1 MRRAMSVRTTHHII
15 SRVRRVWRVWRD
27 LCALCMA
34 CAVVSCAALLACG
47 VRPALA
53 GDPSPRTLV
62 AVSDEWAP
70 RIMAG
75 PDGSAEGICSM
86 VLRQVAEDLGLDVAF
101 GFMPK
106 PRRQAAFRRGEI
118 NVVPCASPMWE
129 GVLADVAVYSE
140 PFMMATE
147 MVVVPAGTKGVFRSV
162 RDFAGMRVGTIGGY
176 VYHDG
181 FDEAFEAG
189 MLRRED
195 AYAVTQNLQKLR
207 VGRIDAMIVDD
218 YEAAYWMHKAGWSE
232 SDFRVAYVFADPAP
246 ITVMLHASLR
256 DFLPQV
262 NASLARMRANG
273 TLRALFAEY
282 GPQKLAAHLTR

>member
-1 MRRAMSVRTTHHII
+1 MRKGMSVRTIRHHLFQ
-15 SRVRRVWRVWRD
+15 RAPLALRA
-27 LCALCMA
+27 LCALCAVAA
-34 CAVVSCAALLACG
+34 CVALLAYA

-53 GDPSPRTLV
+53 GGPLPQTLV

-75 PDGSAEGICSM
+75 PDGFAEGICPM
-86 VLRQVAEDLGLDVAF
+86 VLRQVADDLGLEVEF

-106 PRRQAAFRRGEI
+106 PRRQMAFRRGEI
-118 NVVPCASPMWE
+118 NVVPCASPVWE

-147 MVVVPAGTKGVFRSV
+147 MVLVPAGTKGVFRSV
-162 RDFAGMRVGTIGGY
+162 RDFAGLRVGTIGGY

-181 FDEAFEAG
+181 FDEAFETG

-195 AYAVTQNLQKLR
+195 AYTVTQNLQKLR
-207 VGRIDAMIVDD
+207 AGRIDAMIVDD
-218 YEAAYWMHKAGWSE
+218 YESAYWMHKSGWSE

-256 DFLPQV
+256 EFLPGV

>member
-1 MRRAMSVRTTHHII
+1 MRRGMSVRTTRHTP
-15 SRVRRVWRVWRD
+15 RTR
-27 LCALCMA
+27 CALCVLYAA
-34 CAVVSCAALLACG
+34 CAVASCAALLALS
-47 VRPALA
+47 VRPVLA
-53 GDPSPRTLV
+53 GGPSPRTLV

-70 RIMAG
+70 RIMSG
-75 PDGSAEGICSM
+75 PDGSPEGICPM
-86 VLRQVAEDLGLDVAF
+86 VLRQVAQDLGLELEF

-106 PRRQAAFRRGEI
+106 PRRQMAFRRGEI
-118 NVVPCASPMWE
+118 NVVPCVSPVWE
-129 GVLADVAVYSE
+129 GVLADVAVHSE
-140 PFMMATE
+140 PFMMSTE
-147 MVVVPAGTKGVFRSV
+147 MVVVPAGTKGVFHSV
-162 RDFAGMRVGTIGGY
+162 RDFAGMRLGTIGGY

-181 FDEAFEAG
+181 FDEAFEKG

-195 AYAVTQNLQKLR
+195 AYTVPQNLQKLR
-207 VGRIDAMIVDD
+207 AGRIDAMIVDD

-232 SDFRVAYVFADPAP
+232 TDFRVAYVFAAPAP

-273 TLRALFAEY
+273 ALRALFAEY